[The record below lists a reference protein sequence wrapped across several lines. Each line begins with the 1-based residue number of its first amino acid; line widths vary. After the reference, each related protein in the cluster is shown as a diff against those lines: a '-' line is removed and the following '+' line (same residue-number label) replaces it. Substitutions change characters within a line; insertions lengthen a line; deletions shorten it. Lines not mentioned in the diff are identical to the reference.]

1 MRTTLLY
8 GLAAIVTVS
17 VWVFAARSISILLDR
32 IQTRQLTSQPVTQ
45 FRLDGGHTLEFAGV
59 RHSILNAQYLPSELS
74 IKLAANNRFAFTY
87 KGAHF
92 SGGPDPGDTLT
103 YTTEQSYM
111 SWPTP
116 FAMNFMTGYA
126 YSWER
131 HLYCRLAWIK
141 RSGATMHIVWRYEQG
156 FHNIDGWRPEK
167 IESGMAGFQSA
178 TITEATDFNSAAHA
192 YLKRT
197 KGWATA
203 SYELEDRGPAPD
215 ATGEI
220 IAAIHHDDQT
230 AKAPGPGLSV
240 QLLLDYKSR
249 QVAREIDFQ

>member
-8 GLAAIVTVS
+8 SLAAIVAVI
-17 VWVFAARSISILLDR
+17 VWVFAARSISIFLDR

-59 RHSILNAQYLPSELS
+59 RHSILNAQYLPSGLS
-74 IKLAANNRFAFTY
+74 VKLTAQNRFAFTY

-92 SGGPDPGDTLT
+92 SGVPDPGDTLT
-103 YTTEQSYM
+103 YITEQSYM

-116 FAMNFMTGYA
+116 FEMNFMTGYA
-126 YSWER
+126 PTWRR
-131 HLYCRLAWIK
+131 HLYCRLIWIK
-141 RSGATMHIVWRYEQG
+141 LSGAKMHIVWRYKQG
-156 FHNIDGWRPEK
+156 FYNVDGWRPEK
-167 IESGMAGFQSA
+167 IESGMEGFESA
-178 TITEATDFNSAAHA
+178 VITEATDLNTAAHA

-197 KGWATA
+197 KGWAPS
-203 SYELEDRGPAPD
+203 SYELEDRGPASD

-220 IAAIHHDDQT
+220 IAAIHHDDQ
-230 AKAPGPGLSV
+230 AAQAPGSGLSV

-249 QVAREIDFQ
+249 QVAREIAFQ